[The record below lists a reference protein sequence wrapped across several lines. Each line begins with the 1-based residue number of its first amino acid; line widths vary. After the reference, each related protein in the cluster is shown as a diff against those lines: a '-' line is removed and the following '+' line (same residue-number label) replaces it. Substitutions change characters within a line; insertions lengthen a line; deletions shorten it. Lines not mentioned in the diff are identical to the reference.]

1 VSERRVL
8 AGLRRW
14 ADVAADGEDLLLTR
28 AVVWEL
34 LGEIDERENSMPIV
48 HLVGIVVVSLALW
61 AGIIEAVTW
70 LVW

>member
-1 VSERRVL
+1 MSERRVL

-61 AGIIEAVTW
+61 TGIVEAVTW
-70 LVW
+70 LVR